1 MTPLHLCEKLLSIP
15 ETKAMLPSK
24 LVLFEQNGEELSSFL
39 QSLAANLSPKQQTQ
53 SKPIRSTLELGR
65 DGTNTYSTGESAST
79 RFSRVLTVVEELKQG
94 TSSSA
99 LPSSSDMTGLVPTEV
114 GNLLQESL
122 DNTSE
127 QFVRH
132 SLDEVWQIRQE

>member
-1 MTPLHLCEKLLSIP
+1 MRKASLNSRDESDASKQACVIRAERGRAFILSAI
-15 ETKAMLPSK
+15 A
-24 LVLFEQNGEELSSFL
+24 GG
-39 QSLAANLSPKQQTQ
+39 QSVAKAANTVKTNQ
-53 SKPIRSTLELGR
+53 LGR

-99 LPSSSDMTGLVPTEV
+99 LPSSSNMTGLVPTEV